1 MPDDSTKSKLIN
13 SFKRAALYPGS
24 FSPITF
30 GHLNVIKQA
39 SQLADILYIGVGVN
53 PHKVN
58 PLFSPEERIKMIEDD
73 IKSQLAPEFKKTN
86 NPCQIKVISYEGA
99 TVRHMKTIDASILIR
114 GIRDGLDLADEER
127 QRLTNAKL
135 FGKGFVQ
142 AYLPPTDVNLIGV
155 SSSIT
160 RDLCLLRE
168 DNLLDEYVTKK
179 TKAKLVKRMEEQ
191 GLRA

>member
-1 MPDDSTKSKLIN
+1 MPNNSTKSKLVN

-24 FSPITF
+24 FSPVTF

-39 SQLADILYIGVGVN
+39 SQLADILYVGVGVN
-53 PHKVN
+53 PDKVN

-86 NPCQIKVISYEGA
+86 NHCQIKVVSYQGT
-99 TVRHMKTIDASILIR
+99 TVKKMKALGASILIR

-160 RDLCLLRE
+160 RDLCLLKE
-168 DNLLDEYVTKK
+168 DDLLDEYVTKK

>member
-1 MPDDSTKSKLIN
+1 
-13 SFKRAALYPGS
+13 
-24 FSPITF
+24 
-30 GHLNVIKQA
+30 
-39 SQLADILYIGVGVN
+39 
-53 PHKVN
+53 
-58 PLFSPEERIKMIEDD
+58 
-73 IKSQLAPEFKKTN
+73 
-86 NPCQIKVISYEGA
+86 
-99 TVRHMKTIDASILIR
+99 MKTIDASILIR